1 MKNMQKIIA
10 VEEHFMHPALANHL
24 GHAAKQP
31 KSIRDRLFDFTGIR
45 ISEMDAAGIDVQI
58 LSHQSP
64 GSQRLPDEV
73 AIEACKNVNNALAKV
88 IEENSSRFL
97 GFSMLPTNLPTTAA
111 AELKRSVEEL
121 GLKGAMIHGLS
132 AGRMVD
138 EEFFWPIFSQ
148 AEKLNVPIYLHPALP
163 DKAVTARYY
172 SPYDESHPMLIRAA
186 WGFGV
191 EAGTQAIRMILS
203 GIFDKHPNLRIILG
217 HLGEA
222 LPFWLPRIQ
231 ESLSRENGR
240 KMNFEQIFKS
250 NFWITTSGFFSDTAL
265 ELCLKVLNRD
275 RIVFAVDWPYAN
287 NQSGVNWLKN
297 SQIDN
302 EIKAAIFF
310 KNAKKLLRI

>member
-1 MKNMQKIIA
+1 MY
-10 VEEHFMHPALANHL
+10 
-24 GHAAKQP
+24 
-31 KSIRDRLFDFTGIR
+31 
-45 ISEMDAAGIDVQI
+45 
-58 LSHQSP
+58 
-64 GSQRLPDEV
+64 
-73 AIEACKNVNNALAKV
+73 
-88 IEENSSRFL
+88 
-97 GFSMLPTNLPTTAA
+97 
-111 AELKRSVEEL
+111 
-121 GLKGAMIHGLS
+121 LS
-132 AGRMVD
+132 AHTH
-138 EEFFWPIFSQ
+138 FF
-148 AEKLNVPIYLHPALP
+148 K
-163 DKAVTARYY
+163 
-172 SPYDESHPMLIRAA
+172 SHPMLIRAA

-222 LPFWLPRIQ
+222 LPFLLPRIQ
-231 ESLSRENGR
+231 ESLSRENGQ

>member
-1 MKNMQKIIA
+1 MNNIQKIIA
-10 VEEHFMHPALANHL
+10 VEEHFMHSTLANHL
-24 GHAAKQP
+24 GHDAKQP
-31 KSIRDRLFDFTGIR
+31 TNIRDRLFDFTGIR
-45 ISEMDAAGIDVQI
+45 ISEMDSAGIDVQI

-73 AIEACKNVNNALAKV
+73 AIEACENVNNALAHV
-88 IEENSSRFL
+88 IEENSNRFL
-97 GFSMLPTNLPTTAA
+97 GFSMLPTNLPNAAA

-163 DKAVTARYY
+163 DQAVTVRYY
-172 SPYDESHPMLIRAA
+172 SPYDESHPMLTRAA

-231 ESLSRENGR
+231 ESLSRANGQQI
-240 KMNFEQIFKS
+240 NFEQIFKS
-250 NFWITTSGFFSDTAL
+250 NFWITTSGFFSDSAL
-265 ELCLKVLNRD
+265 ELCLKVLDKD
-275 RIVFAVDWPYAN
+275 RILFAVDWPYAS
-287 NQSGVNWLKN
+287 NQSGVNWLKK

-302 EIKAAIFF
+302 ETKEAIFF
-310 KNAKKLLRI
+310 NNAKKLLKI

>member
-1 MKNMQKIIA
+1 
-10 VEEHFMHPALANHL
+10 
-24 GHAAKQP
+24 
-31 KSIRDRLFDFTGIR
+31 
-45 ISEMDAAGIDVQI
+45 
-58 LSHQSP
+58 
-64 GSQRLPDEV
+64 
-73 AIEACKNVNNALAKV
+73 
-88 IEENSSRFL
+88 
-97 GFSMLPTNLPTTAA
+97 
-111 AELKRSVEEL
+111 
-121 GLKGAMIHGLS
+121 
-132 AGRMVD
+132 
-138 EEFFWPIFSQ
+138 
-148 AEKLNVPIYLHPALP
+148 LHPALP

-172 SPYDESHPMLIRAA
+172 SPYDESHPMLVRAA

-191 EAGTQAIRMILS
+191 EAGTQAIRMVLS
-203 GIFDKHPNLRIILG
+203 GIFDKHPNLKIILG

-231 ESLSRENGR
+231 ESLSRENGQ